1 MNTSSVI
8 KEKNPAGELQKA
20 NDVIG
25 QFITSC
31 SHSMR
36 GPLKSIYGLVNLIR
50 VTPREDKNSDV
61 FLDLI
66 TQVTDKMEHQLDEI
80 EHFLENT
87 RRDVANHEVINFNE
101 IINNLLVRNKHE
113 IMAHGILI
121 SFDVMSEGEFK
132 GDRQRIALCVKNLFE
147 NSLQFRRVGEG
158 VKTTIKIDVHVTP
171 KLCTI
176 SVKDNGIGIPAE
188 FHDQIFNL
196 FFRASTQSK
205 GTGIGLYVVRETVQ
219 KMHGGVT
226 VSSSPERGSIF
237 TITLPNCK

>member
-1 MNTSSVI
+1 MNTTSII

-20 NDVIG
+20 HDVIG

-87 RRDVANHEVINFNE
+87 RRDVTNHEVINFNE
-101 IINNLLVRNKHE
+101 IINNLLVRNKQE
-113 IMAHGILI
+113 IMSHGILV
-121 SFDVMSEGEFK
+121 SFDVMSEAEFK
-132 GDRQRIALCVKNLFE
+132 GDRQRIALCIKNLFE
-147 NSLQFRRVGEG
+147 NSLQFRRPGEA
-158 VKTTIKIDVHVTP
+158 VKTMIKIDVQITP
-171 KLCTI
+171 KVCTI
-176 SVKDNGIGIPAE
+176 AVKDNGIGIPAE
-188 FHDQIFNL
+188 YQDQIFNL
-196 FFRASTQSK
+196 FFRASTQSS

-219 KMHGGVT
+219 KMRGAVT
-226 VSSSPERGSIF
+226 VCSSPEHGSIF
-237 TITLPNCK
+237 TISLPNGK